1 MTEHGFRDGWPAI
14 QLQVLGAD
22 ILVLITPSS
31 LGERASAAARGI
43 ERLYSYSGEPN
54 AGGRCDYSGHVG
66 GCRITGN
73 EDSIEHVAMGT
84 LYALQ
89 HLGLAVRPQADAGWI
104 GEVGPGTSY
113 GVELDDG
120 TRARSDNAFTPKD
133 TTFMTWTCST
143 SPAPSAAPAVS
154 RPTATSGSARHLV
167 APSAVTTG
175 LTVARSQPGQ
185 GIRDTAVPVG
195 AWEGAQSGT

>member
-31 LGERASAAARGI
+31 LGERASAAAPGDR
-43 ERLYSYSGEPN
+43 
-54 AGGRCDYSGHVG
+54 A
-66 GCRITGN
+66 
-73 EDSIEHVAMGT
+73 
-84 LYALQ
+84 ALQ
-89 HLGLAVRPQADAGWI
+89 LLGRTQRRRPMRLLRPRRRLPDHRQRGQHRTRRDGNPLRA
-104 GEVGPGTSY
+104 PTPRPRCSTPSRRR
-113 GVELDDG
+113 LDRRG
-120 TRARSDNAFTPKD
+120 RPWHVLRRRTRRRHPRPIRQRLHPED

-154 RPTATSGSARHLV
+154 RPTATSGSARHPV